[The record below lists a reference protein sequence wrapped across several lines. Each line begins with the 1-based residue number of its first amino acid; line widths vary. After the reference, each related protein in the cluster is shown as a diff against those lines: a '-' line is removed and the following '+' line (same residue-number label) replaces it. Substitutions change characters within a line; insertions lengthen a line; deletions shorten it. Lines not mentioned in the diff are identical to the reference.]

1 LKGIKRVILKCWENI
16 IDPNIETRNQ
26 PTEKRNTRTFKLL
39 IKVNYSPFKYIETLF
54 KGFEI
59 KYF

>member
-1 LKGIKRVILKCWENI
+1 MLGKNI
-16 IDPNIETRNQ
+16 IDPNFETGNQ
-26 PTEKRNTRTFKLL
+26 PTQKRNRRTFELL
-39 IKVNYSPFKYIETLF
+39 IKENYSPFKYIETLF